1 LIDSEDEIGK
11 GYDDDSS
18 IDLEEITEDEVQR

>member
-1 LIDSEDEIGK
+1 M

-18 IDLEEITEDEVQR
+18 IDLEEITEDDVKEQKLKAL